1 MKKAFF
7 LLLFICHIPFVL
19 GGQLLSQSHFKKL
32 SFEDKKLIIN
42 LFQQTA
48 SLIEQAHRDQG
59 DFKIVPKKN
68 VFSSPLHQILIPKAY
83 ADNHDLCLYGGWI
96 SEMKSFP
103 GENESK
109 CTHPLNSANYNK
121 DYKKSLLAPKASTKD
136 VCESTKRIT
145 CNPKLFGTPIIC
157 VAGNTSPDNSTLACY
172 YRFQQSSDQAKR
184 LEQIIKHFESS
195 EGQKDFDDY
204 MNIIGN
210 VCGCGKSD
218 NLTLNGK
225 PFSKRY
231 AQYMHDKDKGPHR
244 TCLGLLLQAKKFL
257 QNMKDDDLSCKPNG
271 DLLISIKSLTGFM
284 DKFNDEMTK
293 IGIKSYESFKSTNK
307 TSLDSLYQD
316 KFNDFKKSQCPLDP
330 PANTET
336 EVISPTEELTKPAE
350 VTVKANIKISLGEN
364 KDGSQTVTAEISPEE
379 FKNYPIQWLREG
391 KTDILSTEKTFS
403 IPQEDKAFSIKA
415 DLLDEKDKKTIIV
428 SSDYLAIPA
437 KTPPTPTSD
446 LKLELTLGKLTE
458 TKQAVSAKVTPKDP
472 VNYTIQ
478 WWREKTKTET
488 KKKEVKAELSPD
500 TDDEEKKAEDKPKEE
515 PKADKTLLTKGE
527 TIEVDL
533 EDLTYSLSADLI
545 GTDGKTLETKSVT
558 IPAKKVADPKVEPTT
573 PQNNNGTGPGPLAPS
588 PMMPDYIFKSQGI

>member
-1 MKKAFF
+1 MKKAFL

-19 GGQLLSQSHFKKL
+19 GGQLLSQAQFKKL
-32 SFEDKKLIIN
+32 SFEDKKLIVN

-59 DFKIVPKKN
+59 DFKIIPKKK
-68 VFSSPLHQILIPKAY
+68 VFFSPLHQILIPKAY
-83 ADNHDLCLYGGWI
+83 ADNHEVCLYGGWI
-96 SEMKSFP
+96 SEMKTFP

-109 CTHPLNSANYNK
+109 CTHPLNSANYSK
-121 DYKKSLLAPKASTKD
+121 DYKSSLLTPKASTKD

-195 EGQKDFDDY
+195 EGQKDFDEY

-231 AQYMHDKDKGPHR
+231 AQYMHSEKNGPHR

-257 QNMKDDDLSCKPNG
+257 QKMDDEKLACKPNG
-271 DLLISIKSLTGFM
+271 DLLLSIKSLTGFM

-293 IGIKSYESFKSTNK
+293 IGIKNYELFKSTNK
-307 TSLDSLYQD
+307 TSLDSLYQN
-316 KFNDFKKSQCPLDP
+316 KFNDFKKSQCPLEP
-330 PANTET
+330 PAKTEP
-336 EVISPTEELTKPAE
+336 EVIPPTEEPAKPAE
-350 VTVKANIKISLGEN
+350 GPVKATIKISLGEN
-364 KDGSQTVTAEISPEE
+364 KDGSQTVTSEISPEE
-379 FKNYPIQWLREG
+379 FKNFPIQWLREG

-403 IPQEDKAFSIKA
+403 IPQEEKAFSIKA
-415 DLLDEKDKKTIIV
+415 DLLDEKDKKVII
-428 SSDYLAIPA
+428 SSEYLAIPA
-437 KTPPTPTSD
+437 KTPSTPTSA
-446 LKLELTLGKLTE
+446 LKLELTLGTLTE

-472 VNYTIQ
+472 VDYSIQ
-478 WWREKTKTET
+478 WWREKAKTET
-488 KKKEVKAELSPD
+488 EKKEVKVEVSPD
-500 TDDEEKKAEDKPKEE
+500 TDPDEEKKVEEEPKEE

-533 EDLTYSLSADLI
+533 EDLSYSLSADLI
-545 GTDGKTLETKSVT
+545 DKDGKTVETKSVT
-558 IPAKKVADPKVEPTT
+558 IPAKKVVDPTVDPTT
-573 PQNNNGTGPGPLAPS
+573 PQNNNGTGPGPLPPQ